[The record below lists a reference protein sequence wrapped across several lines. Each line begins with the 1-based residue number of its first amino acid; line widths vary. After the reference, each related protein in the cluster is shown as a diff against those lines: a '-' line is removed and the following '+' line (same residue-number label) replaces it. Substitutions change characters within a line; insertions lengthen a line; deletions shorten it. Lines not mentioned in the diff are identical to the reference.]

1 LLSSTLVFQSAS
13 VAGRT
18 QQLFQPCGKPRTLPA
33 MPIGHTTKFKSMT
46 RQIFLLTLLLYC
58 GHSAIAQ
65 FNYPFTKT
73 VDSAD
78 TWHNVTVKDPYRWLE
93 DLKKAEV
100 ISWFKAQANFTDSV
114 LNKLTYTDMLFNEQE
129 KLDVAQPEQK
139 RGARRIGNS
148 VIYNQ
153 LKQNESK
160 IKVYRK
166 YDNENSPQVIAS
178 SEMWGENYN
187 IYNYDIDP
195 SEKYVAIY
203 AHEGGKEIN
212 EVKIYSIAENK
223 ILPDKI
229 IGSYKGFMNNQNG
242 VFYYAQRPT
251 YNPHAIYSH
260 NDEVYKTHIIGT
272 DTVLDK
278 VIVSKQTNPEVMSYT
293 DERYVWEI
301 QTFKGCNYEFTWIS
315 SSELLYRKSG
325 TTNKWL
331 NLLEAEDV
339 GYSIYYYNNKIYF
352 ASSKNAPN
360 GQIKMLDLNNPTAKP
375 ITVLAEQAD
384 PIDKEAITQTKNYL
398 IVPLKKNGI
407 KTYSKFIYLPTN
419 KVTAS
424 SFKENTAST
433 MYFGKNKYKNDSIAI
448 WRVSWANY
456 PQLTSAAIG
465 STKEI
470 PSKNIV
476 FNKLPFANNLI
487 VEEIEVPSYDGTL
500 VPLTIIRRKDLKL
513 NGNNVAIVGG
523 YGAYGDAISPGFS
536 ETYSILANKGVV
548 CCFAHV
554 RGGGE
559 KGENWHIGGTKQSK
573 PNSWKDFNAC
583 AEYLIAKGYT
593 SPAHLACEGG
603 SAGGI
608 LIGRAITERPDLW
621 ACAIPE
627 VGVLNIL
634 RFEYSTAG
642 KTQAADFGTVDNIN
656 DFFSMLES
664 DAVLHIQK
672 EIKYPAMLVITGW
685 EDQRTSS
692 WQCGKFAAAAQNATA
707 SGKPVLL
714 KVNYN
719 GGHFGDATDKQTA
732 MKEQAKKYAFVL
744 WQCSFDKANKY
755 D

>member
-1 LLSSTLVFQSAS
+1 M
-13 VAGRT
+13 R
-18 QQLFQPCGKPRTLPA
+18 
-33 MPIGHTTKFKSMT
+33 
-46 RQIFLLTLLLYC
+46 RQIFFLTIFFYC
-58 GHSAIAQ
+58 GHSATAQ
-65 FNYPFTKT
+65 FNYPPTKT

-93 DLKKAEV
+93 DLKKPEV
-100 ISWFKAQANFTDSV
+100 TAWFKTQANFTDSI
-114 LNKLTYTDMLFNEQE
+114 LKKLPYADMLFYELG
-129 KLDVAQPEQK
+129 KLGEAQPEQK

-148 VIYNQ
+148 IFYNLTKTGETKLKIYRQ
-153 LKQNESK
+153 F
-160 IKVYRK
+160 
-166 YDNENSPQVIAS
+166 DNAGSPQVIAS
-178 SEMWGENYN
+178 SEMWGESYN
-187 IYNYDIDP
+187 IYNYEFDP
-195 SEKYVAIY
+195 LEKYIAIY

-212 EVKIYSIAENK
+212 EVKIYSIVENK

-229 IGSYKGFMNNQNG
+229 TGSYKGFMNNQNG

-251 YNPHAIYSH
+251 YDPHVIYSH
-260 NDEVYKTHIIGT
+260 NDEIFKTHTIGT
-272 DTVLDK
+272 DTTLDK
-278 VIVSKQTNPEVMSYT
+278 VIVSKQTNPEVMSYM
-293 DERYVWEI
+293 DERYLWEI
-301 QTFKGCNYEFTWIS
+301 QTFKGCNYEFIWIS

-325 TTNKWL
+325 TTDKWI
-331 NLLEAEDV
+331 NLFKDENVA
-339 GYSIYYYNNKIYF
+339 YSIYYYNNKIYYTSF
-352 ASSKNAPN
+352 KDAPN
-360 GQIKMLDLNNPTAKP
+360 GKIMMLNLNDLSAKP
-375 ITVLAEQAD
+375 KTILAEQTD
-384 PIDKEAITQTKNYL
+384 PLDKEAIAQTKNYL
-398 IVPLKKNGI
+398 IVPLTKNGI
-407 KTYSKFIYLPTN
+407 KTYSKFIHLPTN
-419 KVTAS
+419 KITAS
-424 SFKENTAST
+424 SFKENSAST
-433 MYFGKNKYKNDSIAI
+433 MYFGKNKYKNDSITI
-448 WRVSWANY
+448 LRISWANY
-456 PQLTSAAIG
+456 PQITSTAIG

-470 PSKNIV
+470 PSKYIT
-476 FNKLPFANNLI
+476 FNTLSFASNLI
-487 VEEIEVPSYDGTL
+487 VEEIEVTSYDGTL

-513 NGNNVAIVGG
+513 NGNNVAIING
-523 YGAYGDAISPGFS
+523 YGAYGDAIFPGFS
-536 ETYSILANKGVV
+536 ETYAILANKGVV

-593 SPAHLACEGG
+593 STTHLACEGG

-621 ACAIPE
+621 ACAVPE

-642 KTQAADFGTVDNIN
+642 KTQAADFGTLENIN
-656 DFFSMLES
+656 DYFSMLES

-672 EIKYPAMLVITGW
+672 ETKYPAMLIITGW

-719 GGHFGDATDKQTA
+719 GGHFGDATDKQA
-732 MKEQAKKYAFVL
+732 NMKEQAKKYAFML
-744 WQCSFDKANKY
+744 WQCGFDKTNKY